1 MKLNPEKQQIFVSGR
16 IWHEVY
22 PKVNVTPFIY
32 ALNDGIDLS
41 KYGEGIQKF
50 YFTFLVQKT
59 DFFKPAKFYSQKKK
73 EADLSIEI
81 PIEKVENASEEEAIK
96 LMEEAYLQGIDKL
109 AAIKSLADF
118 DVAAFKKDVEA
129 IFAKEK
135 WYEIPEAA

>member
-1 MKLNPEKQQIFVSGR
+1 MKLNPEKQRIFVSGR

-32 ALNDGIDLS
+32 ALNDGIDLG

-59 DFFKPAKFYSQKKK
+59 DFFKPAKFYSYKKK
-73 EADLSIEI
+73 EADLSVEI

-96 LMEEAYLQGIDKL
+96 LMEEAYLEGIDKL

-118 DVAAFKKDVEA
+118 DVEAFKKDVEA

-135 WYEIPEAA
+135 WYEIAEAA